1 MKFRPY
7 PEYKKSGMQWLG
19 DIPVHW
25 EVHRLRH
32 SVQFC
37 LNGAWGDEPDGTNDF
52 PCVRVADFNRENFR
66 VGGIIPTIRSIAPNE
81 QKQRILHSGDLLL
94 EKSGGGDKRPVGVVM
109 LFNGKTP
116 AVCSNFI
123 ARMPVRQGFDSSFLT
138 FQHSTLYAVGLNIK
152 SIKQTTG
159 IQNLDS
165 STYLAESVA
174 FPPLAEQDSIARF
187 LDWATAKIDGA
198 IAAKEKVIA
207 LLSEQKKAIVHRAIT
222 RGLDSSAALKPSGVP
237 WLGDIPKHWEL
248 RRLSSCISEMESGG
262 REQSESESPD
272 GIPNLGGE
280 HIGFDGQIISEN
292 MRYVSVPYFNNM
304 KKGVVRRGDI
314 LLVKDGAT
322 IGKAAFMREI
332 PFPKCSVN
340 EHVAIIRAE
349 KECLPEFLFCV
360 IVSPGMQSVIWRETS
375 GSAQPGLNAS
385 FAKNI
390 IFVLPPISEQDSIAQ
405 YLNDKTAKIAAAAE
419 CARREIAL
427 LREYRAR
434 LIADAVTGKIDVRG
448 ITLKNDKKRI

>member
-19 DIPVHW
+19 DIPV
-25 EVHRLRH
+25 
-32 SVQFC
+32 
-37 LNGAWGDEPDGTNDF
+37 
-52 PCVRVADFNRENFR
+52 
-66 VGGIIPTIRSIAPNE
+66 
-81 QKQRILHSGDLLL
+81 
-94 EKSGGGDKRPVGVVM
+94 
-109 LFNGKTP
+109 
-116 AVCSNFI
+116 
-123 ARMPVRQGFDSSFLT
+123 
-138 FQHSTLYAVGLNIK
+138 
-152 SIKQTTG
+152 
-159 IQNLDS
+159 
-165 STYLAESVA
+165 
-174 FPPLAEQDSIARF
+174 
-187 LDWATAKIDGA
+187 
-198 IAAKEKVIA
+198 
-207 LLSEQKKAIVHRAIT
+207 
-222 RGLDSSAALKPSGVP
+222 
-237 WLGDIPKHWEL
+237 HWEL

-405 YLNDKTAKIAAAAE
+405 YLNDKTAKIAAAVE